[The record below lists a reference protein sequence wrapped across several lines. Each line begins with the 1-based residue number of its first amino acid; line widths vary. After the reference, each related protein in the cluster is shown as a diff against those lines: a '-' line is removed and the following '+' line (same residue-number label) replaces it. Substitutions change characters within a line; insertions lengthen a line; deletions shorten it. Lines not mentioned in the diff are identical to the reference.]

1 MNHLT
6 AQEQRRKQ
14 SKMEK
19 SSCVRKKWATSM
31 DPRIRVVRRND
42 DWIIGVGVSL
52 AVMMLFKLTC
62 VILMLL

>member
-1 MNHLT
+1 
-6 AQEQRRKQ
+6 
-14 SKMEK
+14 
-19 SSCVRKKWATSM
+19 M